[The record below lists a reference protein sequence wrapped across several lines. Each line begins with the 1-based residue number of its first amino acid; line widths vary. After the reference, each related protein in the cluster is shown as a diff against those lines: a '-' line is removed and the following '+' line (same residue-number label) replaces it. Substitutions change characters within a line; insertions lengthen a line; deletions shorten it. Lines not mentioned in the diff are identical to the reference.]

1 MKKKLLAAAVLVC
14 VGLLLVGC
22 GGKKESQEADSKVLK
37 VGASPAPHAQI
48 LEHIQPLMKD
58 KGVDL
63 EVVTFDDYVLPN
75 KALQEKEIDAN
86 YFQHIPYFE
95 LAKKENGYDFE
106 NAGSIH
112 VEPMGLYSQKIKDIK
127 DLPDGATVIT
137 SNSESDWGRILT
149 MLQDANVIKLK
160 DGVDATTATF
170 DDVAENP
177 KNIKFKHDINPEILA
192 TTYNNDEAELVA
204 INANFAVSAG
214 LDPEKDSVLL
224 ESDNS
229 PYANIIAV
237 RSEDKD
243 DPRIKTLIEVL
254 HDPKVQEWI
263 VEEFQGVVKPVDAN
277 VK

>member
-1 MKKKLLAAAVLVC
+1 MKKRLWISILFVCIGLV
-14 VGLLLVGC
+14 LVGC
-22 GGKKESQEADSKVLK
+22 GKDSSKESDTQVLK

-48 LEHIQPLMKD
+48 LEHIQPLMKE

-75 KALQEKEIDAN
+75 KALEEKEIDAN

-95 LAKKENGYDFE
+95 LAKKENDYDFA

-112 VEPMGLYSQKIKDIK
+112 VEPMGLYSQKIKNIK
-127 DLPDGATVIT
+127 DLSDGATVIT

-149 MLQDANVIKLK
+149 MLQDAGVIKLK

-170 DDVAENP
+170 DDIAENP

-192 TTYNNDEAELVA
+192 TTYNNNEADLVA

-243 DPRIKTLIEVL
+243 DPRIQTLIEVL

-263 VEEFQGVVKPVDAN
+263 TEEFQGVVKPVNAEA
-277 VK
+277 KE

>member
-1 MKKKLLAAAVLVC
+1 MKKRLWISILFACIGLV
-14 VGLLLVGC
+14 LVGC
-22 GGKKESQEADSKVLK
+22 GKDSSKESDTEVLK

-48 LEHIQPLMKD
+48 LEHIQPLMKE

-75 KALQEKEIDAN
+75 KALEEKEIDAN

-95 LAKKENGYDFE
+95 LAKKENDYDFA

-112 VEPMGLYSQKIKDIK
+112 VEPMGLYSQKIKNIK
-127 DLPDGATVIT
+127 DLSDGATVIT

-149 MLQDANVIKLK
+149 MLQDAGVIKLK

-170 DDVAENP
+170 DDIAENP

-192 TTYNNDEAELVA
+192 TTYNNNEADLVA

-243 DPRIKTLIEVL
+243 DPRIQTLIEVL

-263 VEEFQGVVKPVDAN
+263 TEEFQGVVKPVNAEA
-277 VK
+277 KE

>member
-1 MKKKLLAAAVLVC
+1 MKKRLWISILFACIGLV
-14 VGLLLVGC
+14 LVGC
-22 GGKKESQEADSKVLK
+22 GKDSSKESDTQVLK

-48 LEHIQPLMKD
+48 LEHIQPLMKE

-75 KALQEKEIDAN
+75 KALEEKEIDAN

-95 LAKKENGYDFE
+95 LAKKENDYDFA

-112 VEPMGLYSQKIKDIK
+112 VEPMGLYSQKIKNIK
-127 DLPDGATVIT
+127 DLSDGATVIT

-149 MLQDANVIKLK
+149 MLQDAGVIKLK

-170 DDVAENP
+170 DDIAENP

-192 TTYNNDEAELVA
+192 TTYNNNEADLVA

-243 DPRIKTLIEVL
+243 DPRIQTLIEVL

-263 VEEFQGVVKPVDAN
+263 TEEFQGVVKPVNAEA
-277 VK
+277 KE

>member
-1 MKKKLLAAAVLVC
+1 MKKRLWISILFACIGLV
-14 VGLLLVGC
+14 LVGC
-22 GGKKESQEADSKVLK
+22 GKDSSKESDTQVLK

-48 LEHIQPLMKD
+48 LEHIQPLMKE

-75 KALQEKEIDAN
+75 KALEEKEIDAN

-95 LAKKENGYDFE
+95 LAKKENDYDFA

-112 VEPMGLYSQKIKDIK
+112 VEPMGLYSQKIKNIK
-127 DLPDGATVIT
+127 DLFDGATVIT

-149 MLQDANVIKLK
+149 MLQDAGVIKLK

-170 DDVAENP
+170 DDIAENP

-192 TTYNNDEAELVA
+192 TTYNNNEADLVA

-243 DPRIKTLIEVL
+243 DPRIQTLIEVL

-263 VEEFQGVVKPVDAN
+263 TEEFQGVVKPVNAEA
-277 VK
+277 KE

>member
-1 MKKKLLAAAVLVC
+1 MKKRLWISILFVCIGLV
-14 VGLLLVGC
+14 LVGC
-22 GGKKESQEADSKVLK
+22 GKDSSKESDTQVLK

-48 LEHIQPLMKD
+48 LEHIQPLMKE

-75 KALQEKEIDAN
+75 KALEEKEIDAN

-95 LAKKENGYDFE
+95 LAKKENDYDFA

-112 VEPMGLYSQKIKDIK
+112 VEPMGLYSQKIKNIK
-127 DLPDGATVIT
+127 DLSDGATVIT

-149 MLQDANVIKLK
+149 MLQDAGVIKLK

-170 DDVAENP
+170 DDIAENP

-192 TTYNNDEAELVA
+192 TTYNNNEADLVA

-243 DPRIKTLIEVL
+243 DPRIQTLIEVL

-263 VEEFQGVVKPVDAN
+263 TEEFQGVVKPVNAEA
-277 VK
+277 K

>member
-1 MKKKLLAAAVLVC
+1 MKKRLWISILFACIGLV
-14 VGLLLVGC
+14 LVGC
-22 GGKKESQEADSKVLK
+22 GKDSSKESDTQVLK

-48 LEHIQPLMKD
+48 LEHIQPLMKE

-75 KALQEKEIDAN
+75 KALEEKEIDAN

-95 LAKKENGYDFE
+95 LAKKENDYDFA

-112 VEPMGLYSQKIKDIK
+112 VEPMGLYSQKIKNIK
-127 DLPDGATVIT
+127 DLSDGATVIT

-149 MLQDANVIKLK
+149 MLQDAGVIKLK

-170 DDVAENP
+170 DDIAENP

-192 TTYNNDEAELVA
+192 TTYNNNEADLVA

-243 DPRIKTLIEVL
+243 DPRIQTLIEVL

-263 VEEFQGVVKPVDAN
+263 TEEFQGVVKPVNTEA
-277 VK
+277 KK

>member
-1 MKKKLLAAAVLVC
+1 MKKRLWISILFACIGLV
-14 VGLLLVGC
+14 LVGC
-22 GGKKESQEADSKVLK
+22 GKDSSKESDTQVLK

-48 LEHIQPLMKD
+48 LEHIQPLMKE

-75 KALQEKEIDAN
+75 KALEEKEIDAN

-95 LAKKENGYDFE
+95 LAKKENDYDFA
-106 NAGSIH
+106 NASSIH
-112 VEPMGLYSQKIKDIK
+112 VEPMGLYSQKIKNIK
-127 DLPDGATVIT
+127 DLSDGATVIT

-149 MLQDANVIKLK
+149 MLQDAGVIKLK

-170 DDVAENP
+170 DDIAENP

-192 TTYNNDEAELVA
+192 TTYNNNEADLVA

-243 DPRIKTLIEVL
+243 DPRIQTLIEVL

-263 VEEFQGVVKPVDAN
+263 TEEFQGVVKPVNAEA
-277 VK
+277 K